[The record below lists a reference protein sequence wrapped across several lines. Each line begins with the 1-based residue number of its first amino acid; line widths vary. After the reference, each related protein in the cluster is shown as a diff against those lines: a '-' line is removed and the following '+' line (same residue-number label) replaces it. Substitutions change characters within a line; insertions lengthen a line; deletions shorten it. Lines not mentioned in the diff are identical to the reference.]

1 MENVPGVYADVSK
14 SRCFID
20 YATRCMLG
28 QHMNYYGMSKN
39 CKNWAKDT
47 YCRVEEKID
56 KLKQIIK
63 DVSMNVF
70 LNFPP
75 YIVCLI
81 GRLL

>member
-28 QHMNYYGMSKN
+28 QHVNYYGMSS
-39 CKNWAKDT
+39 CKNWAEDT

-63 DVSMNVF
+63 DVSIKCISKI
-70 LNFPP
+70 FP
-75 YIVCLI
+75 ICLR
-81 GRLL
+81 GRLP